1 METTALTAAQQ
12 RVSIA
17 RTGRVQSLGVPVRPI
32 IPARSHVACT
42 SKPSRSVAC
51 GAQAG
56 PKPQPGF
63 VFSTATLQNNIVA
76 IEPEILKP
84 ASTTAKMVGG
94 RLRHLSE
101 MSCRDGQGIPPLPE
115 TGAAL
120 HRGDCSSSARRQRRI
135 HVCNC
140 HSESPPPCPTSRLAF
155 WPLPPRRRPWTA
167 TRPPP
172 GSPTP

>member
-12 RVSIA
+12 RVGIA
-17 RTGRVQSLGVPVRPI
+17 RTGRVQSALPLGVPVRPS
-32 IPARSHVACT
+32 IPARSHAACT

-94 RLRHLSE
+94 RLRHLVE
-101 MSCRDGQGIPPLPE
+101 MSCRPWAGHPATAGDRRS
-115 TGAAL
+115 AA
-120 HRGDCSSSARRQRRI
+120 SRRLQQQRPQAAPQT
-135 HVCNC
+135 C
-140 HSESPPPCPTSRLAF
+140 L
-155 WPLPPRRRPWTA
+155 
-167 TRPPP
+167 
-172 GSPTP
+172 